1 LFRRWQSRL
10 VGSRSVCKV
19 TTAPVETSEPFID
32 LGDLRTGG
40 QRLEVRL
47 DFGRGVV
54 LSIARG

>member
-1 LFRRWQSRL
+1 
-10 VGSRSVCKV
+10 V
-19 TTAPVETSEPFID
+19 TTPVEAAEPFID

-47 DFGRGVV
+47 DFGGGLV